1 MKEIPN
7 LQEILTKTV
16 LTILDQTIAFFTN
29 LVVAIVILLIG
40 FLIAKLVFT
49 IIKKVLAK
57 TGFDK
62 IGESFGNIGIIKQ
75 TGIEIK
81 LSAVVSKGLY
91 FYILLVFIT
100 VAVQILGVASLSN
113 VFTSLVDFVPQM
125 VVALVVLMIG
135 VVVSDALKNLVISI
149 CQSFNI
155 PSGRL
160 LGNIVFFFLLIIFV
174 INTLGQIGINTEL
187 LQSSFNIIV
196 GGIILAFGVG
206 YGLASRDL
214 MANILSSFYTKNRY
228 KEGQVIK
235 IDDIKGII
243 LKMDNT
249 SITLKTEDATIV
261 IMPLQNL
268 QFKNVEIFE

>member
-62 IGESFGNIGIIKQ
+62 IGESFGKIGIIKQ

-81 LSAVVSKGLY
+81 LSTVISKGLY

-113 VFTSLVDFVPQM
+113 VFTSLVNFVPQM

-187 LQSSFNIIV
+187 LQSSFNIII
-196 GGIILAFGVG
+196 GGIILAFGAG

-228 KEGQVIK
+228 KEGQIIK
-235 IDDIKGII
+235 IDDVKGTI

-261 IMPLQNL
+261 IVPLQNL

>member
-235 IDDIKGII
+235 IDDIKGTI

>member
-29 LVVAIVILLIG
+29 LVVAIVILIIG

-62 IGESFGNIGIIKQ
+62 MGESFGNIGIIKQ

-135 VVVSDALKNLVISI
+135 VVVSDVLKNLVISI

-160 LGNIVFFFLLIIFV
+160 LGNIVFFFLLTIFV

>member
-62 IGESFGNIGIIKQ
+62 IGESFGKIGIIKQ

-81 LSAVVSKGLY
+81 LSTVISKGLY

-113 VFTSLVDFVPQM
+113 VFTSLVNFVPQM

-135 VVVSDALKNLVISI
+135 VVISDALKNLVISI

-187 LQSSFNIIV
+187 LQSSFNIII
-196 GGIILAFGVG
+196 GGIILAFGAG

-228 KEGQVIK
+228 KEGQIIK
-235 IDDIKGII
+235 IDDVKGTI

-261 IMPLQNL
+261 IVPLQNL

>member
-29 LVVAIVILLIG
+29 LVVAIVILIIG

-62 IGESFGNIGIIKQ
+62 MGESFGNIGIIKQ

-81 LSAVVSKGLY
+81 LSAVISKGLY

-135 VVVSDALKNLVISI
+135 VVVSDVLKNLVISI

-160 LGNIVFFFLLIIFV
+160 LGNIVFFFLLTIFV